1 MSDSASTPPAANGAA
16 SPSSSAPASFTG
28 RPWPAMSIAQAERL
42 LTAPGAR
49 FELEERDVQGVRTR
63 VWKNG
68 PRTLR
73 DVFLGAYAQAAG
85 PSPEPPDTFHARTL
99 LVYEDERV
107 TFAAFQR
114 AVLALAQR

>member
-1 MSDSASTPPAANGAA
+1 MSDSASTPPTADSAG
-16 SPSSSAPASFTG
+16 PPSSAPASFTG

-49 FELEERDVQGVRTR
+49 FEVEERDILGVQVR

-73 DVFLGAYAQAAG
+73 DVFLGAHAQAAG
-85 PSPEPPDTFHARTL
+85 ESRELPDTFHART
-99 LVYEDERV
+99 
-107 TFAAFQR
+107 
-114 AVLALAQR
+114 